1 MAWFFIFL
9 RFQLYRLKIVWWS
22 GVRYP
27 IYAKLGQFGGN
38 YEKSVF
44 LADENVKP
52 FFIDFASRVQAQ
64 IDWPIVV
71 TGGFRSQASME
82 QAIEEGSTAMIGMA
96 RPFVL
101 NPNLVKD
108 NDLTSINDRP

>member
-1 MAWFFIFL
+1 M
-9 RFQLYRLKIVWWS
+9 
-22 GVRYP
+22 
-27 IYAKLGQFGGN
+27 
-38 YEKSVF
+38 
-44 LADENVKP
+44 
-52 FFIDFASRVQAQ
+52 
-64 IDWPIVV
+64 V